1 MHGIQPHNLTNEE
14 LLRYA
19 ELLDTTDAAVT
30 RQWIDE
36 LAKRLAAQLD
46 DNK

>member
-14 LLRYA
+14 LLCYA
-19 ELLDTTDAAVT
+19 GLLDTTDAAVT

-36 LAKRLAAQLD
+36 LVKRLAAQLD